1 MVAQPTESELA
12 WKVDFEAKKNAAR
25 DAATPRWQ
33 AAEEAE
39 NQASALAQQ
48 IKSINERIQDLR
60 KSDSVKRAG
69 KISQLETERETL
81 QAAEAAQREIARQEK
96 SAGDSIW
103 YAIFNLDIKNPNT
116 IADDHGDPAD
126 LLAEYQKLLGEVSQT
141 RNALKA
147 ELQSALAS
155 HRR

>member
-1 MVAQPTESELA
+1 M
-12 WKVDFEAKKNAAR
+12 
-25 DAATPRWQ
+25 AATPRWQ

-39 NQASALAQQ
+39 NQASVLAQQ

-96 SAGDSIW
+96 NAGDGIW

-116 IADDHGDPAD
+116 IADDHGDPATLLD
-126 LLAEYQKLLGEVSQT
+126 EYHKLLAELSET
-141 RNALKA
+141 RNSLKA
-147 ELQSALAS
+147 ELQQALSRADL
-155 HRR
+155 